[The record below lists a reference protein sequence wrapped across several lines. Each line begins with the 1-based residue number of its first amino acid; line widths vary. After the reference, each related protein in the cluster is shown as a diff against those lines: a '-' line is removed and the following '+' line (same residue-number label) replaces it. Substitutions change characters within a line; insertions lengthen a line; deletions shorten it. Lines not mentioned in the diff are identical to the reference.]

1 MLTQERRRA
10 RAHLAN
16 ATARARKAPTDSA
29 AQAAVENA
37 RRDYYATALE
47 DYIRRVVDEAPELSP
62 EQRDRLAQ
70 LLRGSDSDA
79 AA

>member
-16 ATARARKAPTDSA
+16 ATARARRAPADDA
-29 AQAAVENA
+29 AQTAVEAA

-47 DYIRRVVDEAPELSP
+47 DYIRKVVDEASGLSP
-62 EQRDRLAQ
+62 EQVDRLST